1 MANQIGGILNGNPGP
16 YAIPQRSLRRPI
28 DRCVMRSTAALHE
41 EQKPSRANAA
51 QSSHV
56 ATSSAPAVSTIVAQP
71 RSFMIARVLP
81 PLAERRAIERS
92 ADILANQREKFERA
106 I

>member
-1 MANQIGGILNGNPGP
+1 
-16 YAIPQRSLRRPI
+16 
-28 DRCVMRSTAALHE
+28 
-41 EQKPSRANAA
+41 
-51 QSSHV
+51 
-56 ATSSAPAVSTIVAQP
+56 VAQP

-92 ADILANQREKFERA
+92 ADILAIQREKFERA

>member
-41 EQKPSRANAA
+41 EQKPSREKNL
-51 QSSHV
+51 
-56 ATSSAPAVSTIVAQP
+56 
-71 RSFMIARVLP
+71 R
-81 PLAERRAIERS
+81 ERS
-92 ADILANQREKFERA
+92 
-106 I
+106 